1 MKSSIARAGTIAAAV
16 CMVALLFAGA
26 GCQRKDQGAADR
38 KLRVVA
44 TLFPLYDFAGNV
56 GGDRAEVTLLL
67 PPGVEAHSY
76 EPKPGDVVRATTAD
90 VFIFT
95 GKFMEPWAEG
105 FLKGVNQPGLVV
117 IDASRGIALV
127 DVKGEDHEL
136 GKNDAG
142 HGHGHST
149 VDPHIWLDFANA
161 RKMVDTIAEGFA
173 AKDPPNRELYLK
185 NAALYNAKLVDLD
198 REYRETL
205 AACQKKVIIH
215 GGHFAFGYLARRY
228 GLTYEAA
235 YGGSPDAEP
244 TARRLVE
251 MKNKLKQYGVDYVYY
266 EELITPRVADVL
278 ARETGAKL
286 LKLHGVHNISKED
299 MNQGVTYLQL
309 MAQNLTNLKTGLQCQ

>member
-1 MKSSIARAGTIAAAV
+1 
-16 CMVALLFAGA
+16 
-26 GCQRKDQGAADR
+26 
-38 KLRVVA
+38 
-44 TLFPLYDFAGNV
+44 
-56 GGDRAEVTLLL
+56 
-67 PPGVEAHSY
+67 
-76 EPKPGDVVRATTAD
+76 
-90 VFIFT
+90 
-95 GKFMEPWAEG
+95 
-105 FLKGVNQPGLVV
+105 
-117 IDASRGIALV
+117 
-127 DVKGEDHEL
+127 
-136 GKNDAG
+136 
-142 HGHGHST
+142 
-149 VDPHIWLDFANA
+149 
-161 RKMVDTIAEGFA
+161 
-173 AKDPPNRELYLK
+173 
-185 NAALYNAKLVDLD
+185 LYNAKLADLD